1 MIIFVSISSM
11 RQLTSLLMINSF
23 LPRPVPMSRRTLPF
37 SQCWNASP
45 ISPEAY
51 AHCSF
56 SAGASPPI
64 CPSGTIASA
73 GTTSGASSAS
83 CPVQHPF
90 CSSAGSGI
98 CGPDIPSASA
108 ACLVGSGSA
117 FNCSSSAIAARALS
131 VHSCC
136 SFSVNGLSL
145 QLRRYSSYSCVPFC
159 SSDGFR
165 KKPPNGQRVFS
176 SLTLI
181 SSIII

>member
-1 MIIFVSISSM
+1 
-11 RQLTSLLMINSF
+11 MINSF
-23 LPRPVPMSRRTLPF
+23 LPRPVPISRRTLPF
-37 SQCWNASP
+37 SQCRNASP
-45 ISPEAY
+45 ISSEAY
-51 AHCSF
+51 AHRSF

-64 CPSGTIASA
+64 CPNGTIVSV
-73 GTTSGASSAS
+73 GTTSGVSSAA
-83 CPVQHPF
+83 CLVQHSS
-90 CSSAGSGI
+90 CNSAGSGI
-98 CGPDIPSASA
+98 CGLDISSASAPGSA

-136 SFSVNGLSL
+136 SSSVNGFSL

-159 SSDGFR
+159 SSDSFR

-176 SLTLI
+176 SLILI